1 MFTRKDAIEAI
12 REKFPKTETMTG
24 RDYING
30 GTKQWIVSPESRL
43 KQMIELHEPMFDGL
57 KEGAEGL
64 SDEHGDFFRNSVEH
78 NYKNEHGLW

>member
-30 GTKQWIVSPESRL
+30 GTKSWVVSPESRL
-43 KQMIELHEPMFDGL
+43 KQMIELHEPMYDGL
-57 KEGAEGL
+57 KEGGEGL
-64 SDEHGDFFRNSVEH
+64 QNATKDHFLASVEH
-78 NYKNEHGLW
+78 NYKNENGLW